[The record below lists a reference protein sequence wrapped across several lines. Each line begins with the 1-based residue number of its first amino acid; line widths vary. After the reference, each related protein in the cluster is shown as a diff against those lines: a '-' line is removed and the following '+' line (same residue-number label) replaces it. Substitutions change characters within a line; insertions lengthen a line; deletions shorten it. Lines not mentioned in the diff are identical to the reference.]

1 MQISYCLGYFTRPR
15 KKENQIYIK
24 NPDKESYHIENTYRS
39 LSLSNILDKT
49 YERVILQQATNV
61 LEENNFFNG
70 KNL

>member
-1 MQISYCLGYFTRPR
+1 MQVSYCLGYFTRPR

-24 NPDKESYHIENTYRS
+24 KPDKESYHLENTYRS

-49 YERVILQQATNV
+49 YERAILQQATNV